1 MLIVNE
7 ICSISI
13 FEVLFQQMFHI
24 RTSMIEFTLEKLKA
38 GIVQSAILIF
48 TAFNT
53 GSKNQ
58 QVPKVSCFG
67 KNILTKKSLWC
78 RGF

>member
-1 MLIVNE
+1 
-7 ICSISI
+7 
-13 FEVLFQQMFHI
+13 MFHI

-53 GSKNQ
+53 GSKN
-58 QVPKVSCFG
+58 
-67 KNILTKKSLWC
+67 
-78 RGF
+78 